1 MYKSA
6 FRVIKSRIANF
17 THLYFI
23 ELQKLNYIRMNN
35 KLILILLTGSLF
47 SSIIFTNCEEEII
60 PPEYETYTDNRDREI
75 YDYVKIGNQYWMS
88 ENLRFKPDSGKYWAY
103 NNNETDII
111 LYGYLYSWETAINV
125 CPTGWHLPS
134 NAEWSELSDFLGG
147 ESEAGGKMKIEGT
160 TYWNSPNTDATN
172 SSGFSALGCGTYT
185 GSYLD
190 NDEFDGRRNLTYFW
204 SSEVQLNIWWLSA
217 HYGYLGSSM
226 VNMHHQSAS
235 VRCIKD

>member
-1 MYKSA
+1 
-6 FRVIKSRIANF
+6 
-17 THLYFI
+17 
-23 ELQKLNYIRMNN
+23 MNK
-35 KLILILLTGSLF
+35 KLIFLLLTGSLL

-60 PPEYETYTDNRDREI
+60 PPEYETFTDNRDGEI
-75 YDYVKIGNQYWMS
+75 YNYVKIGNQYWLS
-88 ENLRFKPDSGKYWAY
+88 ENLRFEPDSGKYWAY
-103 NNNETDII
+103 NNDETDVI

-134 NAEWSELSDFLGG
+134 NAEWKELSDYLGG
-147 ESEAGGKMKIEGT
+147 ESEAGGKMKVTGT

-190 NDEFDGRRNLTYFW
+190 TDEFDGRRNLTYFW

-226 VNMHHQSAS
+226 VNMYHQSAS
-235 VRCIKD
+235 VRCIKN